1 MNKTDFARQLLNLIQ
16 NNRLIDSFELK
27 EESVTIKFTQQYTN
41 TPNQSLNTVFREIN
55 TTTNKTIVLNL
66 NHPLSSEHSVIRD
79 AVISAP
85 IFSPETNEIYHD
97 VSLKLYP
104 PVLESLNSGSIDDY
118 YLVGKQLV
126 EKYKE
131 TRGIQG
137 V

>member
-1 MNKTDFARQLLNLIQ
+1 MNKADFARQLLNLIQ
-16 NNRLIDSFELK
+16 NEGLIDSFELK
-27 EESVTIKFTQQYTN
+27 EESVTIKLTQQYTN
-41 TPNQSLNTVFREIN
+41 SNEIN

-66 NHPLSSEHSVIRD
+66 NHPLSSEYSVIRD

-85 IFSPETNEIYHD
+85 FFSPETNEIYHD

>member
-1 MNKTDFARQLLNLIQ
+1 MNKTDFARKLLTLIQ
-16 NNRLIDSFELK
+16 NENLIDSFELK
-27 EESVTIKFTQQYTN
+27 EESVTIQKTC
-41 TPNQSLNTVFREIN
+41 PDGLS
-55 TTTNKTIVLNL
+55 KTIVLNL
-66 NHPLSSEHSVIRD
+66 DYPLSSEHSVIRD
-79 AVISAP
+79 AIISAP
-85 IFSPETNEIYHD
+85 FFSPETNEIYHD

-104 PVLESLNSGSIDDY
+104 PVLESLNSGSVDDY